1 MLKTTKKLEEFINL
15 SRIIKR
21 LKTKETILMRI
32 TILEEMNIVGKINR

>member
-21 LKTKETILMRI
+21 LKIKETILMRI